1 MKIEIES
8 FLNNEL
14 ALELHPD
21 KVEIRKFS
29 QGIDF
34 LGYVVLPYHI
44 VLRTKTKRRMFK
56 KLFAKQKSLNEGLL
70 EADSY
75 HQSVQSYLGMLK
87 HCNAHDMADSIKNN
101 FLNTSTWA

>member
-8 FLNNEL
+8 FLNNGL

-75 HQSVQSYLGMLK
+75 SQSIQSYLGMLK